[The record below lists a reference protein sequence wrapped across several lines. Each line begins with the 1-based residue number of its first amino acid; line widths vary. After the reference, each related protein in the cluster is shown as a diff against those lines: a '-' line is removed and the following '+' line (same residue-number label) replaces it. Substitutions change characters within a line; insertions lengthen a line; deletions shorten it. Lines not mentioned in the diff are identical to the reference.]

1 MKLLKINKTI
11 KQWKI
16 LQDQSYDKND
26 QSLADKFIMPSWQI
40 INQHSISKIIPIKN
54 IEWNWI
60 AWIWMDK
67 NDWTFNILKFLDI
80 ESQGL

>member
-1 MKLLKINKTI
+1 
-11 KQWKI
+11 
-16 LQDQSYDKND
+16 
-26 QSLADKFIMPSWQI
+26 MPSWQI
-40 INQHSISKIIPIKN
+40 INHENISEIRPIKN

-67 NDWTFNILKFLDI
+67 NDWTFNILQFLDI